1 LSGPLPILWANI
13 RGWNKHERRGIFQL
27 FNFTVLATALVLQTA
42 SGLVAFKVVWLALIA
57 FPGTLIGA
65 WAGARVYHALS
76 DKHFGDVV
84 LGLLFL
90 SGATLVWNS
99 IGSF

>member
-1 LSGPLPILWANI
+1 M
-13 RGWNKHERRGIFQL
+13 
-27 FNFTVLATALVLQTA
+27 LAAALVLQTA
-42 SGLVAFKVVWLALIA
+42 SGLVEFKVVWLAMVA

-99 IGSF
+99 IGSLALSRRHAHGNGQRRSRR